1 MCTARQLS
9 FVQTLG
15 ISHGASHPKHDM
27 TSSVG
32 LCHRRVSIVK
42 RWMHFRTQISK
53 FALRLVLDLRTSLLE
68 QSGHN
73 LFFFRGHPGDITPH
87 GPPQRVPN
95 LTNAALEQHVGYS
108 TLYLS
113 RSNGNICQ
121 NGWLLPYCR
130 RSLSA
135 SCAAVFLS
143 WICDIEWLLL
153 CSLDTYLRYTVLSAL
168 RNANRQAAMCRA
180 T

>member
-1 MCTARQLS
+1 MSVCAIEGCT
-9 FVQTLG
+9 T
-15 ISHGASHPKHDM
+15 
-27 TSSVG
+27 
-32 LCHRRVSIVK
+32 VK
-42 RWMHFRTQISK
+42 RWIHFRTQISK
-53 FALRLVLDLRTSLLE
+53 FPLRLVLDLRTSLLE

-87 GPPQRVPN
+87 GPPQRVLN
-95 LTNAALEQHVGYS
+95 LTNAALEQHVGCS

-113 RSNGNICQ
+113 RANGNRCQ

-153 CSLDTYLRYTVLSAL
+153 YSLDTYLRYLIHSVLSTPKYESTSGHVPGNIGGLITRSDA
-168 RNANRQAAMCRA
+168 
-180 T
+180 

>member
-1 MCTARQLS
+1 
-9 FVQTLG
+9 
-15 ISHGASHPKHDM
+15 M

-32 LCHRRVSIVK
+32 LCHRRVY
-42 RWMHFRTQISK
+42 HSK
-53 FALRLVLDLRTSLLE
+53 EMDSFSNANLEVSAASSVQVLDLRTSLLE

-95 LTNAALEQHVGYS
+95 LTNAALEQHVGCS

-113 RSNGNICQ
+113 RANGNRCQ